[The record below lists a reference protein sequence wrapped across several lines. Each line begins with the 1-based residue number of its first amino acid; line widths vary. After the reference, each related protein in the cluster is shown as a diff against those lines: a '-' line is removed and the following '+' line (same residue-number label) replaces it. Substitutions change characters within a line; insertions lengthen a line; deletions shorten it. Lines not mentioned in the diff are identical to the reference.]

1 MSFDLSSAAAAT
13 GVAKSSVLRAI
24 KAGRISAQRDD
35 NGRWHVEP
43 VELFKIFPPLPPTQ
57 PATHQHGVPER
68 VTQLLEA
75 QLAELKTALADMRQ
89 DRDRWI
95 AEAADWKRQAQNLLP
110 PQPRDA
116 LPTQPAQPDENPV
129 ETTGFQPPIP
139 FATRSAAAQPSRFR
153 RAWRWMRATGCLAG
167 AGLLLA
173 LSTVPAGAQQQQ
185 PQQPPPPGCFTVE
198 MSHST
203 QGNPQGS
210 ILLDRCT
217 GKTWLLLC
225 IRNDTAGCA
234 FRWAPIPDATEPAG
248 GQ

>member
-35 NGRWHVEP
+35 NRRCRAEP
-43 VELFKIFPPLPPTQ
+43 VESFKILPPLPPTQ
-57 PATHQHGVPER
+57 PATHQHGAPEH

-75 QLAELKTALADMRQ
+75 QLAELRNILADMRRREEDLQ
-89 DRDRWI
+89 RDRDHWRT
-95 AEAADWKRQAQNLLP
+95 AFENAQRLLP
-110 PQPRDA
+110 APA
-116 LPTQPAQPDENPV
+116 LQSAPPAQPDENP
-129 ETTGFQPPIP
+129 EPQPPISRL
-139 FATRSAAAQPSRFR
+139 RS
-153 RAWRWMRATGCLAG
+153 AWRWMRATGCLAG

-248 GQ
+248 AP

>member
-1 MSFDLSSAAAAT
+1 MSFDLASAAAAT

-57 PATHQHGVPER
+57 HATHQHGALDR

-110 PQPRDA
+110 PPPRDA
-116 LPTQPAQPDENPV
+116 LPTQPAQPDENPSKPRA
-129 ETTGFQPPIP
+129 FSRPFP
-139 FATRSAAAQPSRFR
+139 FATRSAAAQPSRLR
-153 RAWRWMRATGCLAG
+153 RAFAG

-173 LSTVPAGAQQQQ
+173 LSTVPAGAEQQQ
-185 PQQPPPPGCFTVE
+185 PQQ
-198 MSHST
+198 H
-203 QGNPQGS
+203 Q
-210 ILLDRCT
+210 L
-217 GKTWLLLC
+217 
-225 IRNDTAGCA
+225 
-234 FRWAPIPDATEPAG
+234 
-248 GQ
+248 

>member
-1 MSFDLSSAAAAT
+1 MSFDVSSAAAAT

-75 QLAELKTALADMRQ
+75 QLAELKSTLADMRQ

-110 PQPRDA
+110 APHQ
-116 LPTQPAQPDENPV
+116 
-129 ETTGFQPPIP
+129 
-139 FATRSAAAQPSRFR
+139 SAAAQPTRPDETSAVSAALSPPVNRLR
-153 RAWRWMRATGCLAG
+153 RAWRWM
-167 AGLLLA
+167 
-173 LSTVPAGAQQQQ
+173 Q
-185 PQQPPPPGCFTVE
+185 
-198 MSHST
+198 
-203 QGNPQGS
+203 
-210 ILLDRCT
+210 
-217 GKTWLLLC
+217 
-225 IRNDTAGCA
+225 
-234 FRWAPIPDATEPAG
+234 AG
-248 GQ
+248 G

>member
-95 AEAADWKRQAQNLLP
+95 AEAADWKRQAQNPLP
-110 PQPRDA
+110 PPPRDA
-116 LPTQPAQPDENPV
+116 PPTQPAQPDENPV

-167 AGLLLA
+167 AGLTVTTGNNT
-173 LSTVPAGAQQQQ
+173 STI
-185 PQQPPPPGCFTVE
+185 
-198 MSHST
+198 
-203 QGNPQGS
+203 

-217 GKTWLLLC
+217 GKTWLLTRVPLG
-225 IRNDTAGCA
+225 IGAPGNSVL
-234 FRWAPIPDATEPAG
+234 RWFPITVGTTEPG
-248 GQ
+248 GVGP

>member
-1 MSFDLSSAAAAT
+1 MSFDLASAAAAT

-24 KAGRISAQRDD
+24 KAGRISATRDD

-57 PATHQHGVPER
+57 PATHQHGVPEP

-110 PQPRDA
+110 PPPRDA
-116 LPTQPAQPDENPV
+116 LPTQPAQPDENPSKPRA
-129 ETTGFQPPIP
+129 FSRPFP
-139 FATRSAAAQPSRFR
+139 FATRSAAAQPSRLR
-153 RAWRWMRATGCLAG
+153 RAFAG

-173 LSTVPAGAQQQQ
+173 LSTVPAGAEQQQ
-185 PQQPPPPGCFTVE
+185 PQQ
-198 MSHST
+198 H
-203 QGNPQGS
+203 Q
-210 ILLDRCT
+210 L
-217 GKTWLLLC
+217 
-225 IRNDTAGCA
+225 
-234 FRWAPIPDATEPAG
+234 
-248 GQ
+248 